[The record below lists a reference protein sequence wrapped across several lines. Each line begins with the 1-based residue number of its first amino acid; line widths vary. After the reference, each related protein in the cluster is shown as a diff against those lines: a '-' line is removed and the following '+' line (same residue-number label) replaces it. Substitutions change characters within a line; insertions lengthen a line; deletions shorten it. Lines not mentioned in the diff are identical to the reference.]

1 MNLVEPR
8 QGAAQAAPLRH
19 GQRPRDAPAPGPDRA
34 DGPHRPARRTR
45 LRRASAPRGPPARTP
60 AQAGPVPGPR
70 PLARRLRLRLQQE
83 DQPRARLRARHRTLH
98 PQSAKTS
105 SWSANPVPGR
115 ATSPRPSDAP
125 PSSRATAS
133 STAKRT
139 PSSKNSAEATLAE
152 TRKEYL
158 AELARAHLLIIDDL
172 GMRKLPH
179 TAAEDLLE
187 LIHAPL
193 RAGLDDAHLQPARRR
208 VGQAARRHRRGH
220 RAARPAPASRTR
232 AQVRAAQLAH
242 PGADHLGRVDGR
254 RVTVGSRWR
263 IRRFRT
269 GPQSEPRGHV
279 SSTRAPVAGVALA
292 SEGIRGLPPV
302 GPALGSGA
310 EDSRA
315 AERQCPSG
323 RGPRAREHRLQAR
336 LAQQP
341 TPTVPTVVACA
352 RRAFRGTRVVAR
364 RNALSRS
371 SSSTT
376 PSGPARP
383 LRLASV
389 PRPGMTNTDVRLG
402 THPGA
407 RTGRGSITDRP
418 LHRPFRYVT
427 VWHGR
432 VALTNAEAA
441 GTLSRVAQG
450 QRIPGPVPSSSGPE
464 IAATAADREWSD
476 ALPVS
481 LAGSATVELLEQV
494 CRYLEAV
501 ELPRGFRRDG

>member
-1 MNLVEPR
+1 M
-8 QGAAQAAPLRH
+8 
-19 GQRPRDAPAPGPDRA
+19 
-34 DGPHRPARRTR
+34 
-45 LRRASAPRGPPARTP
+45 
-60 AQAGPVPGPR
+60 
-70 PLARRLRLRLQQE
+70 
-83 DQPRARLRARHRTLH
+83 
-98 PQSAKTS
+98 
-105 SWSANPVPGR
+105 
-115 ATSPRPSDAP
+115 
-125 PSSRATAS
+125 
-133 STAKRT
+133 
-139 PSSKNSAEATLAE
+139 
-152 TRKEYL
+152 
-158 AELARAHLLIIDDL
+158 
-172 GMRKLPH
+172 
-179 TAAEDLLE
+179 
-187 LIHAPL
+187 
-193 RAGLDDAHLQPARRR
+193 
-208 VGQAARRHRRGH
+208 
-220 RAARPAPASRTR
+220 
-232 AQVRAAQLAH
+232 
-242 PGADHLGRVDGR
+242 
-254 RVTVGSRWR
+254 GSRWR

-432 VALTNAEAA
+432 VALTNAERQARCREWRKA
-441 GTLSRVAQG
+441 SESRVRYRRPADRRSRP
-450 QRIPGPVPSSSGPE
+450 QRRTASGRTPCRYRLPGPPPWSCSSRSVDTWRLLSCPGASGVTADAPANTLPPE
-464 IAATAADREWSD
+464 N
-476 ALPVS
+476 
-481 LAGSATVELLEQV
+481 
-494 CRYLEAV
+494 AV
-501 ELPRGFRRDG
+501 K